1 MKVFASQFLET
12 MDYDKEKV
20 EWSWKPANDTAYDI
34 YASGAP
40 TKTQA
45 STYADDRGSMRDTDR
60 PNEGLIAV

>member
-1 MKVFASQFLET
+1 

-20 EWSWKPANDTAYDI
+20 EWSWKPANDAAYDI

>member
-12 MDYDKEKV
+12 MDYDKEKI
-20 EWSWKPANDTAYDI
+20 EWSWKPANDAAYDI

-40 TKTQA
+40 TKTK
-45 STYADDRGSMRDTDR
+45 SHTYADERDTMGDTDR